1 MPGHHLP
8 TVILGAGAA
17 GLMAAIFAA
26 ERARRVLVLERTRDG
41 GRKILVSGGGR
52 CNILPSMAEPSRFV
66 TDSSPNTL
74 RKILTSWPLEEQRRF
89 FEVEAGIPLA
99 LEAETGKLFPVSNS
113 ARQVRDQLLALA
125 RRRGAEIR
133 FEALVSDL
141 QPPVAPGD
149 PWRVRL
155 ADGEEIAAASVI
167 VATGGL
173 SMPGT
178 GSDGRGIDIVRR
190 LGHTIHETYPA
201 LTPLT
206 LEPPRYASLAG
217 ISRTVTL
224 RAPDPKRTFS
234 TRGGFLFTHRGYSG
248 PAVLDVSHL
257 AVRSR
262 LAGGLPQSLR
272 VQWTEVDTATWD
284 RLLRETPG
292 TAFGLLRRH
301 LPDRLAE
308 ALLAAAGVEG
318 DRPLPQLRR
327 EERLRLVEALADHP
341 LPWTGDEGYPKA
353 EVTGGG
359 VALSEIDPRTMESRL
374 HPGLFLCGEILDAF
388 GPIGGHNFLWA
399 WATGR
404 AAGLGACATER
415 GRKTQGTTETAE
427 TRGTAGTLRF
437 VRLVFVR
444 LSLLSLL
451 SLLHLNPPGAPP
463 SGPLWSP
470 CAPGCSRRATRR
482 Q

>member
-1 MPGHHLP
+1 
-8 TVILGAGAA
+8 
-17 GLMAAIFAA
+17 MAAIFAA
-26 ERARRVLVLERTRDG
+26 GRGRRVLVLERTRDG

-52 CNILPSMAEPSRFV
+52 CNILPSVAEPSRFV

-99 LEAETGKLFPVSNS
+99 LEAETGKLFPASNS

-133 FEALVSDL
+133 FEALASDL
-141 QPPVAPGD
+141 QPPAAPGD
-149 PWRVRL
+149 PWHIRL
-155 ADGEEIAAASVI
+155 ASGEEIAAASVI

-178 GSDGRGIDIVRR
+178 GSDGRGIDILRR
-190 LGHTIHETYPA
+190 LGQTIHETYPA

-206 LEPPRYASLAG
+206 LEPPRYTSLAG

-224 RAPDPKRTFS
+224 RAPGPKRTFS

-262 LAGGLPQSLR
+262 LAGGPPQSLR
-272 VQWTEVDTATWD
+272 VQWTEMDAAAWN

-308 ALLAAAGVEG
+308 ALLADAGVEAG
-318 DRPLPQLRR
+318 RPLPQLRR

-404 AAGLGACATER
+404 AAGLGACA
-415 GRKTQGTTETAE
+415 AE
-427 TRGTAGTLRF
+427 KI
-437 VRLVFVR
+437 
-444 LSLLSLL
+444 SI
-451 SLLHLNPPGAPP
+451 
-463 SGPLWSP
+463 
-470 CAPGCSRRATRR
+470 
-482 Q
+482 